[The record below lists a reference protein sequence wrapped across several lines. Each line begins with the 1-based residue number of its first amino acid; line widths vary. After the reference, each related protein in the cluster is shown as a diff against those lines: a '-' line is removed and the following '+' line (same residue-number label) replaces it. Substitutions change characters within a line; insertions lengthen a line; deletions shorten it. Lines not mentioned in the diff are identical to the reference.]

1 MSKKIL
7 KLVYSDLKAAKERD
21 PAARSIL
28 EVLFTYSGFHAL
40 CFHRFC
46 HLLWKLKIKFLARF
60 ISNLSRILTS
70 IEIHPAA
77 SIDEGF
83 FIDHGAGLVI
93 GETST
98 IGKNVTIYQQ
108 ATLGGISPSI
118 NSASQRNI
126 KRHPS
131 IGDNVIIGSG
141 AQILGPIHIGKN
153 SRIGANAV
161 VIRDVPDNMTYVGV
175 PARKL
180 DSPINKESFEAYG
193 ISKGK
198 IDDPNKKSILALF
211 NELHLL
217 NEKISSLESKISKT
231 SSKKNDF
238 NLKLKK
244 IKTTKKGEGL

>member
-126 KRHPS
+126 KRHPT

-244 IKTTKKGEGL
+244 IKTTKKGKGL